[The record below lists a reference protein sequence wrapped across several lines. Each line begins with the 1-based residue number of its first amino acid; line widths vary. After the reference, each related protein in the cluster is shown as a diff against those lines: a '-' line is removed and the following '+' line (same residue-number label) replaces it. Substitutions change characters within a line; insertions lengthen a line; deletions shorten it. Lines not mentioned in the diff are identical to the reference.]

1 MSKKAESFSGKSECL
16 PRKAQARVAFE
27 LKEEGF
33 RLTDIFLVVGI
44 PEATYHYH
52 VKNFEREDPDTEL
65 KELIT
70 HLFKKF
76 HERYGYKR
84 ITGELKKLG
93 YCINHKKV
101 YRLMRE
107 LGLKCVKFMRKSRK
121 YNSYKGNV
129 GKIAKNRLSR
139 RFSTPTPLQ
148 KLVTD
153 TTEFKCLGEEKLY
166 LNPILDLYNGE
177 IISFGIKKRPTLDLV
192 MEPLNE
198 TIEKIKN
205 LSTHRT
211 TIHSDQGWHFQ
222 HNKWVKTLKKNKVFQ
237 SMSRKATCADN
248 ASMENFFGI
257 LKQEMYYGEKLVSYE
272 ELKRRIEEYIYWYNH
287 ERSKEKL
294 AGLSPVE
301 YRTQSSQL
309 AA

>member
-1 MSKKAESFSGKSECL
+1 M
-16 PRKAQARVAFE
+16 AFE

-33 RLTDIFLVVGI
+33 RLKDIFLVVGI

-52 VKNFEREDPDTEL
+52 VKNFEKEDPDTEL
-65 KELIT
+65 KDLIT
-70 HLFKKF
+70 NLFKKF

-84 ITGELKKLG
+84 ITKELKKLG
-93 YCINHKKV
+93 HRVNHKKV

-107 LGLKCVKFMRKSRK
+107 QGLKCVKFMRKSRK
-121 YNSYKGNV
+121 YNSYKGKV
-129 GKIAKNRLSR
+129 GKVEKNRLSR
-139 RFSTPTPLQ
+139 RFSTPISLQ

-153 TTEFKCLGEEKLY
+153 ITEFKCLGEEKLY

-177 IISFGIKKRPTLDLV
+177 IIAFGIRKRPTLDLV
-192 MEPLNE
+192 MEPLKE
-198 TIEKIKN
+198 TIGIIEN
-205 LSTHRT
+205 NATYRT
-211 TIHSDQGWHFQ
+211 TIHSDQGWHYQ
-222 HNKWVKTLKKNKVFQ
+222 HNKWVRTLKENKIFQ

-257 LKQEMYYGEKLVSYE
+257 LKQEMYYGEKLVGYE
-272 ELKRRIEEYIYWYNH
+272 ELKRKIEEYIYWYNN

-301 YRTQSSQL
+301 YRTQSSQS

>member
-1 MSKKAESFSGKSECL
+1 
-16 PRKAQARVAFE
+16 VAFE

-33 RLTDIFLVVGI
+33 RLKDIFLVVGI

-52 VKNFEREDPDTEL
+52 VKNFEKEDPDTEL
-65 KELIT
+65 KDLIT
-70 HLFKKF
+70 NLFKKF

-84 ITGELKKLG
+84 ITKELKKLG
-93 YCINHKKV
+93 HRVNHKKV

-107 LGLKCVKFMRKSRK
+107 QGLKCVKFMRKSRK
-121 YNSYKGNV
+121 YNSYKGKV
-129 GKIAKNRLSR
+129 GKVEKNRLSR
-139 RFSTPTPLQ
+139 RFSTPISLQ

-153 TTEFKCLGEEKLY
+153 ITEFKCLGEEKLY

-177 IISFGIKKRPTLDLV
+177 IIAFGIRKRPTLDLV
-192 MEPLNE
+192 MEPLKE
-198 TIEKIKN
+198 TIGIIEN
-205 LSTHRT
+205 NATYRT
-211 TIHSDQGWHFQ
+211 TIHSDQGWHYQ
-222 HNKWVKTLKKNKVFQ
+222 HNKWVRTLKENKIFQ

-257 LKQEMYYGEKLVSYE
+257 LKQEMYYGEKLVGYE
-272 ELKRRIEEYIYWYNH
+272 ELKRKIEEYIYWYNN

-301 YRTQSSQL
+301 YRTQSSQS